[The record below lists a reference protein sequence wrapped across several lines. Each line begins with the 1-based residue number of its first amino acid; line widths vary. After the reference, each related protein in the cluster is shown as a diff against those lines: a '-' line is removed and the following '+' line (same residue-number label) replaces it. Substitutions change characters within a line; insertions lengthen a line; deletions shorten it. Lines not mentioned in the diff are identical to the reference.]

1 MPAMADTAINELL
14 NDLLVAIY
22 RSLVQYADEVSPWAS
37 DKAAQLQQE
46 VTALA
51 LRQRADV
58 GRLTELLTARDE
70 AVDFSF
76 FPHEFTSLHFVSLDY
91 LAGRLVECQRQL
103 VQRLESSADQ
113 LAADP
118 QAQALVQKIAASQR
132 EGLVQLLAA
141 VPGK

>member
-1 MPAMADTAINELL
+1 MG
-14 NDLLVAIY
+14 
-22 RSLVQYADEVSPWAS
+22 
-37 DKAAQLQQE
+37 
-46 VTALA
+46 A
-51 LRQRADV
+51 LRGFEQR
-58 GRLTELLTARDE
+58 LE
-70 AVDFSF
+70 AA
-76 FPHEFTSLHFVSLDY
+76 VSGLGFAY